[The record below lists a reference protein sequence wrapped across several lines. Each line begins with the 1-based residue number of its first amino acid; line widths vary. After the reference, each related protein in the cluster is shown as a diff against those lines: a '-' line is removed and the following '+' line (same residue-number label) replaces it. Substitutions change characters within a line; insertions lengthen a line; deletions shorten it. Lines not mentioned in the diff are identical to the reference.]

1 MLPPGDKTLKVKE
14 NELNSQEEE
23 KVSRNKKNNILD
35 DEKQMDEW

>member
-23 KVSRNKKNNILD
+23 KVSRNKKNILD